1 MALRRN
7 EWRNCG
13 LFQLIKERIGL
24 KYWLKPVD
32 VKGDKQKNRVKKVNI
47 NKLNEKRSFR
57 QCGFRM
63 PI

>member
-1 MALRRN
+1 MEELWVVLAYKRDDRTKL
-7 EWRNCG
+7 
-13 LFQLIKERIGL
+13 L
-24 KYWLKPVD
+24 LKPVD
-32 VKGDKQKNRVKKVNI
+32 VKGDKQRNRVKKVNI